1 LVFQQRVNLI
11 YRAKQTAL
19 VMAGLERLRQTV

>member
-19 VMAGLERLRQTV
+19 VMARLERLRQTV